1 MESWK
6 LRGVDEGGE
15 NPFFLTQNNTT
26 WFCSTLARIT
36 TDYVCCYKDWPS
48 VSGVWCHVS
57 CCPSTWPIIRKHTR
71 LAGIFQLFV
80 QYKKEIFFQKIY
92 LLQRIFT
99 SESAWT
105 KKKRQHLIT
114 EMQLWQKSFSSDY
127 IIICS
132 PPKQTFPH
140 EEANSIFQD
149 RLWCWTLSHLPPP
162 LHTNPQNWPGH
173 PLNIIILLHISSIF
187 GQEVILFH
195 NPLKSASWPNPLWK
209 FAQLKTF
216 CHINAVK
223 FQLYLHWKAKA
234 WVRQPGLIYICV
246 CTKLRALQIRH
257 CRIPVLNSYL
267 KVLHLTL
274 GFDFLTSFSIAFSR
288 VSSIVGFLIQSL
300 LIARPLSPLDE
311 EDQDKLP
318 RNQVPCQIGEETRP
332 NWASKVR
339 DMNMSTIIMSGR
351 CCVAIIGGEKK
362 MALKNKDFLLRT
374 TDRGVLRGPRGPK
387 NTTSMNDQV
396 SKLQYFSF

>member
-1 MESWK
+1 M
-6 LRGVDEGGE
+6 
-15 NPFFLTQNNTT
+15 
-26 WFCSTLARIT
+26 
-36 TDYVCCYKDWPS
+36 
-48 VSGVWCHVS
+48 
-57 CCPSTWPIIRKHTR
+57 
-71 LAGIFQLFV
+71 
-80 QYKKEIFFQKIY
+80 
-92 LLQRIFT
+92 
-99 SESAWT
+99 
-105 KKKRQHLIT
+105 
-114 EMQLWQKSFSSDY
+114 
-127 IIICS
+127 
-132 PPKQTFPH
+132 
-140 EEANSIFQD
+140 
-149 RLWCWTLSHLPPP
+149 
-162 LHTNPQNWPGH
+162 
-173 PLNIIILLHISSIF
+173 
-187 GQEVILFH
+187 
-195 NPLKSASWPNPLWK
+195 
-209 FAQLKTF
+209 
-216 CHINAVK
+216 
-223 FQLYLHWKAKA
+223 
-234 WVRQPGLIYICV
+234 

-274 GFDFLTSFSIAFSR
+274 GFDFLTSCSIAFSR

-311 EDQDKLP
+311 EDQDKLT

-374 TDRGVLRGPRGPK
+374 TDRGVLRGLRGPN